1 MTTRWWL
8 GVAPGALV
16 MAAACAAS
24 GLAASPDDGEIAD
37 VLIENLG
44 PGAVIEQYVS
54 RLVGRVRSADRLGDG
69 LDREDLMLLRARQ
82 TAQARAS
89 SIAEVLG
96 YDLNGDFKV
105 TREELAQAA
114 PGPEPSRP
122 RQVESIVERFDGD
135 GDGVVTLAEAGAS
148 AREQSGDAQVEA
160 LLALDPNRDGK
171 LTAVELRT
179 IAERVFS
186 RIDADGDDT
195 ISPSEFKPIEDR
207 AREVRMIRSSPRCDL
222 PPVPPHAVL
231 AAFGVYEGQAIS
243 SVAIGG
249 PDQETNLI
257 DVVVEPGDAP
267 LYLVL
272 TSYESMIWRVSGASD
287 RVVRAVV
294 SSFAT
299 AKETTIGKA
308 ASASGVVGIRR
319 ERVTVARSGCPRPF
333 DKLDSSETRSALTSI
348 SRALGRRPDAVAG
361 TYSTRR
367 VSLPSGTLV
376 RSERDTAP
384 VPRGFDAAT
393 WPDAALFWPGGL
405 VAVDPKRVVAT
416 ARAETYKVLP
426 SQMGLSQLIGAGA
439 IERTGS
445 GAFRIVK
452 PIAHMPPSMGG
463 AHSVKLIVAK
473 GVPVPPGSPVHS
485 CVTIEGEAAQPDDG
499 PRCDAR

>member
-16 MAAACAAS
+16 MAATCAAS
-24 GLAASPDDGEIAD
+24 GLAASSNDGEIAD
-37 VLIENLG
+37 VLIEDLG

-54 RLVGRVRSADRLGDG
+54 RLVGAVRSADRLSDG
-69 LDREDLMLLRARQ
+69 LDREDLTLLRARQ

-122 RQVESIVERFDGD
+122 RQVESILERFDGD
-135 GDGVVTLAEAGAS
+135 GDGVVTLAEAGAA

-179 IAERVFS
+179 IAERAFS
-186 RIDADGDDT
+186 RIDADGDGT

-207 AREVRMIRSSPRCDL
+207 AREVRMIRSSARCDL
-222 PPVPPHAVL
+222 PPVPPRAVL

-272 TSYESMIWRVSGASD
+272 TSYESMIWRVSGATD
-287 RVVRAVV
+287 RVVRVVV
-294 SSFAT
+294 SSSAT
-299 AKETTIGKA
+299 GKETTISAPSRDPSFRLTTMSPAIGKA
-308 ASASGVVGIRR
+308 ASASGVLGITR
-319 ERVTVARSGCPRPF
+319 E
-333 DKLDSSETRSALTSI
+333 
-348 SRALGRRPDAVAG
+348 
-361 TYSTRR
+361 
-367 VSLPSGTLV
+367 
-376 RSERDTAP
+376 
-384 VPRGFDAAT
+384 
-393 WPDAALFWPGGL
+393 
-405 VAVDPKRVVAT
+405 
-416 ARAETYKVLP
+416 KV
-426 SQMGLSQLIGAGA
+426 Q
-439 IERTGS
+439 
-445 GAFRIVK
+445 
-452 PIAHMPPSMGG
+452 
-463 AHSVKLIVAK
+463 
-473 GVPVPPGSPVHS
+473 
-485 CVTIEGEAAQPDDG
+485 
-499 PRCDAR
+499 